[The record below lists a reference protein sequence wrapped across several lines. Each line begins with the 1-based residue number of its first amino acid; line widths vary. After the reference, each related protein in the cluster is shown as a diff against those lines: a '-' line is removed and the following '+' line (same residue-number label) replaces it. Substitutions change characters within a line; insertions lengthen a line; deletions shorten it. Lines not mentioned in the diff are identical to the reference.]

1 MRNDLTEIVVILD
14 RSGSMSQIR
23 DDTIGSFNTFLED
36 QKKEPGFANFT
47 LVQFDDKYEVV
58 HEGKTIQEVPAL
70 TSETFVPRGSTAL
83 LDAIGRTIN
92 EVGAR
97 LSGMDESDRP
107 GKVIFSILTDGQEN
121 HSVEFTRSK
130 IFEMISHQRKEYN
143 WEFIFLSADEN
154 GIQDAQS
161 MGISGANVALYAHSA
176 KGIRSANYAVSH
188 AVSSYRST
196 GHTGDKM
203 SDYVQ
208 QGESD
213 NSSGSNNKNTN

>member
-1 MRNDLTEIVVILD
+1 MRDDLAEIVVILD
-14 RSGSMSQIR
+14 RSGSMSTIR

-58 HEGKTIQEVPAL
+58 HNGKTIQEVPAL
-70 TSETFVPRGSTAL
+70 NTETFVPRGSTAL

-97 LSGMDESDRP
+97 LAGMDEAGRP

-121 HSVEFTRSK
+121 HSSEFTRGK
-130 IFEMISHQRKEYN
+130 IFEMITHQRETYN

-154 GIQDAQS
+154 GIKDATS
-161 MGISGANVALYAHSA
+161 IGIGAANVALYAHNA
-176 KGIRSANYAVSH
+176 GGIRAANFAVSH
-188 AVSSYRST
+188 AVASYRT
-196 GHTGDKM
+196 TGDTGDAM
-203 SDYVQ
+203 SNYVQ
-208 QGESD
+208 QGLDSD
-213 NSSGSNNKNTN
+213 NSSDNNVN